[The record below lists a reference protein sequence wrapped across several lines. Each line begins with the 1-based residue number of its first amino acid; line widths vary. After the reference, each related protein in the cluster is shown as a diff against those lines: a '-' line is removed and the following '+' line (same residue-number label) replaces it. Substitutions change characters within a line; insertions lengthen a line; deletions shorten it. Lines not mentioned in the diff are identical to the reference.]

1 MYNSDVDSWRGF
13 QPFFFSFL
21 LWFKYPNAF
30 AQMSSEFEQMF
41 MFKTWTSS
49 SLRATFEQSNEMKL
63 DRNVK
68 FESTTI
74 AIHTNIFIA
83 RCFTLGRL
91 ACEYFSCDGATTNT
105 HNFLTSQFQMAA
117 FFNYRNIH
125 RNKEDSLKLWLK
137 PLKALFKPI
146 NWFYFTFCRKL
157 LNSVCKTN
165 LDQNTISFRIN
176 HEVRNGKQ
184 FSMSRLDIVT
194 KVTRM
199 CEVEI
204 FWFYSHDME

>member
-13 QPFFFSFL
+13 QPFFFF
-21 LWFKYPNAF
+21 F
-30 AQMSSEFEQMF
+30 
-41 MFKTWTSS
+41 S
-49 SLRATFEQSNEMKL
+49 SLVQISKCIRPNVIWIRA
-63 DRNVK
+63 NVHVQDLNFK
-68 FESTTI
+68 
-74 AIHTNIFIA
+74 FIA
-83 RCFTLGRL
+83 SNIWAKQWDETWSKRQIWKHDHRYTHKHIHCTLL
-91 ACEYFSCDGATTNT
+91 HPWTTGMWI
-105 HNFLTSQFQMAA
+105 FFLWRRYDKYAQILTSQFQMAA

-176 HEVRNGKQ
+176 YEVRNGKQ